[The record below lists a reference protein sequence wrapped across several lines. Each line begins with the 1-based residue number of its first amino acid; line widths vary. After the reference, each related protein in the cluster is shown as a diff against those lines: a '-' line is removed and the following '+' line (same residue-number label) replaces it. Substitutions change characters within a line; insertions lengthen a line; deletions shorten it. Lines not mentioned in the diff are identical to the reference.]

1 MKDNSK
7 KAKRILGT
15 NTSTGFYVIG
25 GKKGQTYT
33 LDRPDG
39 YDIHPSFLL
48 LPAA

>member
-1 MKDNSK
+1 MSNL
-7 KAKRILGT
+7 I
-15 NTSTGFYVIG
+15 IE

-48 LPAA
+48 VSAA